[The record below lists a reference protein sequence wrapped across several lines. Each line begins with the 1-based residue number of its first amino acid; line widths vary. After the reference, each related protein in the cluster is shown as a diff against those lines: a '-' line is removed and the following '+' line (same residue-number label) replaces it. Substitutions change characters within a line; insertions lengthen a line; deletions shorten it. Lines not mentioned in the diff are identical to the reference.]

1 MNYIST
7 PLSFLETDLA
17 LKLNRDLDNRIAM
30 IDNLIEL
37 IVFTPKGSF
46 LADPDFG
53 FEYWNH
59 EYANIHYRSFNNGQS
74 ITTADGN
81 YHEITKA
88 ECQESIRRSLATYEP
103 SLKNVS
109 ISIELNAA
117 STDKQKRRKKVLS
130 KHIVR
135 IDIEGLI
142 ENGPGT
148 FQPYKKEVVFLM
160 EPTLKRG
167 AAIAV

>member
-7 PLSFLETDLA
+7 PLSFHEASSGMRLD
-17 LKLNRDLDNRIAM
+17 RDLNNRIAK
-30 IDNLIEL
+30 IDNLVEL

-46 LADPDFG
+46 LADPEFG

-59 EYANIHYRSFNNGQS
+59 EFANIHYRTFNNGQAL
-74 ITTADGN
+74 TTADGL

-88 ECQESIRRSLATYEP
+88 ECQESIRNSLNTYEP
-103 SLKNVS
+103 FLKEIN

-117 STDKQKRRKKVLS
+117 QGEKQQRKKKVPS
-130 KHIVR
+130 KHIVKV
-135 IDIEGLI
+135 IVEGSL

-148 FQPYKKEVVFLM
+148 FYPYRKEVVFLM
-160 EPTLKRG
+160 EPTIKKYKE
-167 AAIAV
+167 

>member
-1 MNYIST
+1 MNCVST
-7 PLSFLETDLA
+7 PITFHEADSALGLE
-17 LKLNRDLDNRIAM
+17 RDLDNRIAM
-30 IDNLIEL
+30 IDNLVEL

-46 LADPDFG
+46 LADPEFG

-74 ITTADGN
+74 LTTADGN
-81 YHEITKA
+81 YHEITKV

-103 SLKNVS
+103 LLKNVS

-117 STDKQKRRKKVLS
+117 SMDKQRKRKVLS
-130 KHIVR
+130 KHVVR
-135 IDIEGLI
+135 LVVEGFL

-167 AAIAV
+167 FDASM

>member
-1 MNYIST
+1 MNYVST
-7 PLSFLETDLA
+7 PLSFLETDSS

-53 FEYWNH
+53 FEYWSH

-74 ITTADGN
+74 ITTTDGN
-81 YHEITKA
+81 YREITKA

-117 STDKQKRRKKVLS
+117 SIDKQRRKKVLS

-135 IDIEGLI
+135 VDIEGLL

-167 AAIAV
+167 SAIAV